1 MKAKSRTEAALAYLS
16 RNPKATVY
24 EAAKVIGI
32 SNSVL
37 YRAVAARSR
46 PRCKCCGQLLPATQ

>member
-1 MKAKSRTEAALAYLS
+1 MKEKSKTEAALSYMA

-24 EAAKVIGI
+24 EAAKVIGV

-37 YRAVAARSR
+37 YRAVAARNR
-46 PRCKCCGQLLPATQ
+46 PRCKCCGQYLPTT